1 VMVRN
6 SFGQQIMQFSYE
18 SADEMYCDRDL
29 VGELGA
35 SVGSW
40 DACSISEAA
49 YGALEQPV
57 NYLEESPLMN
67 LHKLYSS
74 VKGILFVY
82 VPFLWFSDMGY
93 AGSI

>member
-1 VMVRN
+1 MVRN

-35 SVGSW
+35 PVGSW

-49 YGALEQPV
+49 CIWSFGATSELFRG
-57 NYLEESPLMN
+57 L
-67 LHKLYSS
+67 SS
-74 VKGILFVY
+74 HEFTQII
-82 VPFLWFSDMGY
+82 FLC
-93 AGSI
+93 